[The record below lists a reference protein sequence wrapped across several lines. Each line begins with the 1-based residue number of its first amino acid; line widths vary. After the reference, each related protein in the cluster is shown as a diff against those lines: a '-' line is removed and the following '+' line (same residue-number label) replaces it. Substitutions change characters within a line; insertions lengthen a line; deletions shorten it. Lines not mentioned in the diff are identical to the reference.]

1 MTSSP
6 PAPTA
11 SDPSSAA
18 SATRLAP
25 EKLSLARRHFD
36 AGEQAFRD
44 RKYDV
49 ALDEFTTAYEISKE
63 PDLLYNLHKVA
74 LKLGQKEMALS
85 YLREYRAH
93 RPASEQPAI
102 DREIADV
109 TAADVKPEPAEITP
123 PPAPPPPPPPLPPP
137 PSELVRPPRSAGLAL
152 ISVGAAFA
160 VGGAAILAVGATT
173 TPDGGAG
180 TTHGRGMLVS
190 GGFLAGTGVVAII
203 GGVVITLKSR
213 SAK

>member
-1 MTSSP
+1 MPSSA
-6 PAPTA
+6 PAPT
-11 SDPSSAA
+11 SLDSSPAA
-18 SATRLAP
+18 SATNLAP

-74 LKLGQKEMALS
+74 LKLGQKDMALG

-109 TAADVKPEPAEITP
+109 TAADIKPEPAEITP

-160 VGGAAILAVGATT
+160 VGGAALLAVGATT

>member
-1 MTSSP
+1 MTSAT
-6 PAPTA
+6 PAP
-11 SDPSSAA
+11 PSSASSPAA
-18 SATRLAP
+18 SATNLPP

-44 RKYDV
+44 RKYDA

-74 LKLGQKEMALS
+74 LKLGQKDMALS

-160 VGGAAILAVGATT
+160 VGGAALLAVGATT